1 MSTVPTCHCSVV
13 PDVCHCESFDP
24 IVEKHRCEIK
34 RYGSQGNEPCVL
46 TGIVKKVKQVY
57 LKKALFISELTQTF
71 LYKNVIDV
79 IRVSVQGVKSLG
91 GHFACLCRGFEFYEV
106 KFFLLLFFKKKM
118 EILLHF

>member
-1 MSTVPTCHCSVV
+1 MILRK
-13 PDVCHCESFDP
+13 SFDP

-79 IRVSVQGVKSLG
+79 MVQQELRMFQTFQQLIFNFSV
-91 GHFACLCRGFEFYEV
+91 
-106 KFFLLLFFKKKM
+106 
-118 EILLHF
+118 

>member
-1 MSTVPTCHCSVV
+1 MILQKF
-13 PDVCHCESFDP
+13 FDR

-71 LYKNVIDV
+71 LYKNVIYV
-79 IRVSVQGVKSLG
+79 MVQRQLRMFQTFQQLQFNFSV
-91 GHFACLCRGFEFYEV
+91 
-106 KFFLLLFFKKKM
+106 
-118 EILLHF
+118 